1 MPSVLSSRQAIGMIS
16 NLLNGVLFPKSAL
29 QYLLTKLWKR
39 TPFLNQTKLF
49 NSLSFWQHKAVAG
62 WSWRVHCPWLY
73 KTKEVVASSD
83 QRVTRSYNLQ
93 SSSFS
98 HVSLQESFVHAERWE
113 RKAPYL
119 PAKPSRQ
126 GATFKLHRSH
136 RKVSSVELGS

>member
-1 MPSVLSSRQAIGMIS
+1 MPSVVSSRQAIGMIS
-16 NLLNGVLFPKSAL
+16 ILLNGVLFPKSAL
-29 QYLLTKLWKR
+29 QYRLTKLWKR

-98 HVSLQESFVHAERWE
+98 HVSYKNHLSMLKGGSARHHICQ
-113 RKAPYL
+113 
-119 PAKPSRQ
+119 Q
-126 GATFKLHRSH
+126 NLHGKEQRSNFID
-136 RKVSSVELGS
+136 RIEK